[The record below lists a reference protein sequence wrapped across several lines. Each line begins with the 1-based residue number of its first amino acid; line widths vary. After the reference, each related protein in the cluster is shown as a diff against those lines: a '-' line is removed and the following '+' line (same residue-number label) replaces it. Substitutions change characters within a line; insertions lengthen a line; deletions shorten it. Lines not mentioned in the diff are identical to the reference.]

1 MEYMFTNTTQY
12 IVNTTVSIVILRN
25 SSKDIGSI
33 IVTTCEQPPSWE
45 APRSSAPYHKE
56 SS

>member
-1 MEYMFTNTTQY
+1 MQYMFTNTTQY